1 MLFRAFLNR
10 LVVNLIV
17 INRLGFRPTA
27 CSAAAFWLILFAG
40 TFNSSFVSHRL
51 FVGSILLVRL
61 SSHRIAAA
69 PPTPTATP
77 PLLRRICVFGGLSR
91 LIHVSLIILLTL
103 LVNFFHQGKINR
115 ADRRGVCRNDARSC
129 LEFLNR
135 IIWADQEWIRF
146 NPHRHPMAL
155 LNLTDVLTLLID

>member
-1 MLFRAFLNR
+1 MIFRACFNR
-10 LVVNLIV
+10 LVF
-17 INRLGFRPTA
+17 NRLGFRPTA
-27 CSAAAFWLILFAG
+27 CSAAAFWLILFAD
-40 TFNSSFVSHRL
+40 TFNRSFVSLR
-51 FVGSILLVRL
+51 FIVGSILLVRL
-61 SSHRIAAA
+61 SRHRIAAA

-91 LIHVSLIILLTL
+91 LNHISLIILLTL
-103 LVNFFHQGKINR
+103 LINFFHQGKIHR
-115 ADRRGVCRNDARSC
+115 ADRHGVCRNDARSC
-129 LEFLNR
+129 LEFRNR